1 MFKSVFL
8 FNLCVVACFTTAIA
22 DDSWILY
29 FDNSNVEQLEM
40 GSSTEIKFYAQTNT
54 TWGDE
59 DLKVQLTSSD
69 EGVVFT
75 SRHLFDLPK
84 TKVQSWNFSVNLTSE
99 FLGYA
104 KLYLHVVEMGK
115 LITILLNV
123 SVHV

>member
-8 FNLCVVACFTTAIA
+8 FNLCVISCFKNAIA

-29 FDNSNVEQLEM
+29 FDNSNVDQLEM
-40 GSSTEIKFYAQTNT
+40 GSSTEIKFHAQTNT
-54 TWGDE
+54 SWGDE
-59 DLKVQLTSSD
+59 DLKLQLTSSD
-69 EGVVFT
+69 EDVVYS
-75 SRHLFDLPK
+75 SRHLFDLPR
-84 TKVQSWNFSVNLTSE
+84 TKVQSWNFSVKLTSE

-115 LITILLNV
+115 LITTLLNV